1 MYDCGVERRSTW
13 AGRRWSIGSKH
24 HVEVTML
31 SLVDLLFRALPPCVR
46 AEKAREASSQSER
59 SETPA
64 GGFRNGGASDKG
76 RDFSRQQCW
85 NAASSAF
92 FTETPSQEGGS
103 AEREGT
109 ERERSGPTALNFI
122 RLCHV

>member
-1 MYDCGVERRSTW
+1 MYDCVVERRSTW
-13 AGRRWSIGSKH
+13 AGRRWSINSKH
-24 HVEVTML
+24 HAEL
-31 SLVDLLFRALPPCVR
+31 SLVDLLFRAPSPCVR

-85 NAASSAF
+85 NAASAAF

-109 ERERSGPTALNFI
+109 EWERSGPTA
-122 RLCHV
+122 